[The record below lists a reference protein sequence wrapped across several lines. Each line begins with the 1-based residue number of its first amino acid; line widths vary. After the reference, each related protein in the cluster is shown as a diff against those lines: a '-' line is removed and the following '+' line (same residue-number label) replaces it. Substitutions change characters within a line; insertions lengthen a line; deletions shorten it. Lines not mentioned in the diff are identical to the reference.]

1 MGARAQR
8 RSAADAADKDAPVDD
23 LLDVNGPDD
32 ATLIGVFLEMM
43 AVERAAAAN
52 TLKNYGRDLERFA
65 VFLRTRKETLRT
77 AGADDISA
85 WLADLEAEGL
95 AASTAALKVSAL
107 RQFYQ
112 FLYAEDYRDDNPSAA
127 VDRPRTKRPLPKVL
141 TMEEVEALFAAAD
154 RADGPAGARLRA
166 ILEILY
172 ASGLR
177 VSELAALPLAAFR
190 GGARALVIRGKGGR
204 ERLAPLTQGAVEAVE
219 AYLEVR
225 ERFLRKDSNN
235 DKQNG
240 ASPFLFPSR
249 GRTGCITTSRLAQM
263 LKDLAV
269 AAGVPPSKV
278 SPHVLRHAFATHL
291 LEGGADLRSVQ
302 QMLGHADITTTQ
314 IYTHVAQD
322 RLRALVMERHP
333 LARKT
338 ASAKKRALAKKK
350 AKGR

>member
-8 RSAADAADKDAPVDD
+8 RSAADVDAPVDD
-23 LLDVNGPDD
+23 APVDDGPSDAGPDD

-52 TLKNYGRDLERFA
+52 TMKNYGRDLERFA
-65 VFLRTRKETLRT
+65 VFLRARKETLRT

-112 FLYAEDYRDDNPSAA
+112 FLYAESYRDDNPSAS
-127 VDRPRTKRPLPKVL
+127 VDRPRMKRPLPKVL

-154 RADGPAGARLRA
+154 RAEGPAGARLRA

-177 VSELAALPLAAFR
+177 VSELAALPLAAFQ
-190 GGARALVIRGKGGR
+190 GGARALIIRGKGGR

-219 AYLEVR
+219 AYLAVR
-225 ERFLRKDSNN
+225 DRFLGKGAHHD
-235 DKQNG
+235 

-249 GRTGCITTSRLAQM
+249 GKTGCITTSRLAQM

-314 IYTHVAQD
+314 IYTHVTQD

-333 LARKT
+333 LA
-338 ASAKKRALAKKK
+338 KKQALAKKK